1 MAAIDASSLGPPG
14 PPAQRIDADGRPQV
28 DRAAILRLAA
38 PLIATNAVQAILN
51 LTDTW
56 FVGRLSTDALAAMG
70 SIYWLMTCVVMIVSG
85 VGLAV
90 QTFVSQA
97 YGSRRYGRAGQ
108 ATWSSLWA
116 ALASLPLFLL
126 AAACGPWLLRP
137 FGLSPAVEA
146 LALAYW
152 EPRMWGAVLG
162 TMGWA
167 LMGFFNGIGAT
178 RTTLLI
184 ALTTTLMNVPANQYM
199 MFDQGLGMA
208 GAAWGTNLA
217 QLAGLAVGFAV
228 FIMPRYAV
236 RYRTRLLWRP
246 DLTLIVRLFKVGMPV
261 GVMYGADVLGVALFQ
276 LMIARVGSAEAA
288 ATQIVMMLTSLA
300 YLPTLGLASAGT
312 TLVGQSIG
320 AGDRAWADRIGTHVI
335 FMCAAVM
342 GIIAA
347 SFLAAG
353 QWLVP
358 LFVGS
363 GDAATANTI
372 ELALLFLWPAA
383 AYQVFDGLYF
393 GSGFCLRAAGDTQ
406 VPAIAALLL
415 SWLLFVPLAH
425 TLIFA
430 PGQGWIDGLPQ
441 AGLGAIGGWLAL
453 MTYATLLGPMMFL
466 RWRSGRW
473 KRSVI

>member
-1 MAAIDASSLGPPG
+1 MDDPIHRGRPSL
-14 PPAQRIDADGRPQV
+14 PAQRFDVAGRAQV
-28 DRAAILRLAA
+28 DRSAILRLAA

-70 SIYWLMTCVVMIVSG
+70 SIYWLMTCIVMVVSG

-97 YGSRRYGRAGQ
+97 YGSQRYGRAGQ
-108 ATWSSLWA
+108 ATWASLWA
-116 ALASLPLFLL
+116 AVASLPLFMV
-126 AAACGPWLLRP
+126 AAYLGPTLLRP
-137 FGLSPAVEA
+137 FGLSAEVEA
-146 LALAYW
+146 LAIAYW
-152 EPRMWGAVLG
+152 EPRMWGATLG
-162 TMGWA
+162 TMVWA

-178 RTTLLI
+178 RITLLI
-184 ALTTTLMNVPANQYM
+184 AVTTTVMNVPANQYM

-208 GAAWGTNLA
+208 GAAWGTNIA
-217 QLAGLAVGFAV
+217 QLCGLAVAFSV
-228 FIMPRYAV
+228 FLAPRYAA

-246 DLTLIVRLFKVGMPV
+246 NFQLVVRLFKVGMPV

-276 LMIARVGSAEAA
+276 LMVARIGSAEAA

-320 AGDRAWADRIGTHVI
+320 AGDRAWADRIGTQVI
-335 FMCAAVM
+335 IMCAAAM
-342 GIIAA
+342 GLIAA

-353 QWLVP
+353 SWLIP
-358 LFVGS
+358 LFVAS
-363 GDAATANTI
+363 ADAAAEDTVA
-372 ELALLFLWPAA
+372 LALLFLWPAA
-383 AYQVFDGLYF
+383 AYQVFDGFYF
-393 GSGFCLRAAGDTQ
+393 GSGFCLRAAGDTR
-406 VPAIAALLL
+406 VPALAALLL
-415 SWLLFVPLAH
+415 SWLLFVPLSH
-425 TLIFA
+425 ILIFA
-430 PGQGWIDGLPQ
+430 PGQGWVAGLPQ
-441 AGLGAIGGWLAL
+441 FDLGAIGGWLAL

-473 KRSVI
+473 KHTVI

>member
-1 MAAIDASSLGPPG
+1 MDDSIHRGPSG
-14 PPAQRIDADGRPQV
+14 LPAQRFDSHGRAHV
-28 DRAAILRLAA
+28 DRAAILRLAG

-70 SIYWLMTCVVMIVSG
+70 SIYWLMTCIVLIVSG

-97 YGSRRYGRAGQ
+97 FGSRRYGHAGQ

-116 ALASLPLFLL
+116 ALASLPLFL
-126 AAACGPWLLRP
+126 AAASLGPVLLRP
-137 FGLSPAVEA
+137 FGLSAEVEA
-146 LALAYW
+146 LAIEYW

-162 TMGWA
+162 TMVWA

-178 RTTLLI
+178 RITLLV
-184 ALTTTLMNVPANQYM
+184 ALTTTVMNVPANQYM

-208 GAAWGTNLA
+208 GAAWGTNIA
-217 QLAGLAVGFAV
+217 QLSGLIVALGV
-228 FIMPRYAV
+228 FLAPRYAA

-246 DLTLIVRLFKVGMPV
+246 KYPLIVRLFKVGMPV

-276 LMIARVGSAEAA
+276 LMVARIGSAEAA

-320 AGDRAWADRIGTHVI
+320 AGDRAWADRIGTQVI
-335 FMCAAVM
+335 FMCAGAMAV
-342 GIIAA
+342 IAA

-353 QWLVP
+353 SWLVP

-363 GDAATANTI
+363 ADAAAADTVA
-372 ELALLFLWPAA
+372 LALLFLWPAA

-393 GSGFCLRAAGDTQ
+393 GSGFCLRAAGDTR

-415 SWLLFVPLAH
+415 SWLLFVPLSH
-425 TLIFA
+425 MLIFA
-430 PGQGWIDGLPQ
+430 PGQGWVAGLPQ
-441 AGLGAIGGWLAL
+441 FDLGAFGGWLAL

-473 KRSVI
+473 KQSVI

>member
-1 MAAIDASSLGPPG
+1 MQEPLDTGLSGL
-14 PPAQRIDADGRPQV
+14 PAQRFDAAGRAQV
-28 DRAAILRLAA
+28 DRVAILRLAA
-38 PLIATNAVQAILN
+38 PLIVTNAVQAILN

-70 SIYWLMTCVVMIVSG
+70 SIYWLMTCIVMVVSG

-97 YGSRRYGRAGQ
+97 YGSRRYSRAGQ

-116 ALASLPLFLL
+116 ALASLPLFGV
-126 AAACGPWLLRP
+126 AAYLGPTLLRP
-137 FGLSPAVEA
+137 FGLSADVEA
-146 LALAYW
+146 LAIAYW

-162 TMGWA
+162 TMVWA

-178 RTTLLI
+178 RITLLI
-184 ALTTTLMNVPANQYM
+184 ALTTTIMNAPANEFM

-208 GAAWGTNLA
+208 GAAWGTNIA
-217 QLAGLAVGFAV
+217 QLCGLLVAFGV
-228 FIMPRYAV
+228 FLAPRHAA

-246 DLTLIVRLFKVGMPV
+246 DVQLIVRLFKVGMPV

-276 LMIARVGSAEAA
+276 LMVARIGSAEAA

-320 AGDRAWADRIGTHVI
+320 AGDRAWADRIGTQVI
-335 FMCAAVM
+335 VMCAAGM
-342 GIIAA
+342 AAIAVT
-347 SFLAAG
+347 FLAAG
-353 QWLVP
+353 SWLVP

-363 GDAATANTI
+363 ADADAANTVA
-372 ELALLFLWPAA
+372 LALLFLWPAA

-393 GSGFCLRAAGDTQ
+393 GSGFCLRAAGDTR

-415 SWLLFVPLAH
+415 SWLLFVPLSH
-425 TLIFA
+425 MLIFA
-430 PGQGWIDGLPQ
+430 PGQGWVSGLPQ
-441 AGLGAIGGWLAL
+441 FDLGAIGGWLAL
-453 MTYATLLGPMMFL
+453 MTYATLLGPMMFV

-473 KRSVI
+473 KHSVI